1 MSNIGVDGAKSA
13 MAAALKFGQAQG
25 GGDTHHLVSNVS
37 MHLQISFYTKE
48 FFLFIRYFFLFP
60 DVLRQVVF
68 FISKA
73 KRYEQKKLSNSVDTV
88 NCMSY

>member
-48 FFLFIRYFFLFP
+48 FFFL
-60 DVLRQVVF
+60 
-68 FISKA
+68 
-73 KRYEQKKLSNSVDTV
+73 
-88 NCMSY
+88 

>member
-37 MHLQISFYTKE
+37 MHLQISFHTII
-48 FFLFIRYFFLFP
+48 FFLFIRFFLFP